1 MRAVSWPGRMIWG
14 ISGVATVAALAIPGA
29 HLLTRSWDQ
38 ENSQWIQRTVTR
50 TTTLSL
56 PVTSVNVQSYG
67 GWVQVTGAA
76 VRHVTVTETTSAPG
90 QGDST
95 PPVAATVRD
104 GRLSVG
110 SPACGTWG
118 NCAGFKVTVPRNVAV
133 TVASQGG
140 PVAVSGV
147 AAVNLSSDGGYMAVS
162 RVDGPVTVTTGGG
175 PLNLTDVT
183 GSLQADTGNGS
194 LVASGI
200 TARTATI
207 TTQGGPAQLTGSIG
221 ALGVYTDGGSA
232 DVALSTAPSMVTID
246 SAGGPVLLGVPGTVT
261 TPKVTVST
269 EGGFARISGSIAAL
283 DASTGGG
290 PAIVGLSTAP
300 DTVTIN
306 TYGGSAAL
314 AVPGGPYAL
323 TTDSEGGPLSV
334 TIATSP
340 TAARS
345 ITVTTGSGPL
355 QVEP

>member
-1 MRAVSWPGRMIWG
+1 MRAVTWPGRMIWG

-38 ENSQWIQRTVTR
+38 GSFHQYEATVTR
-50 TTTLSL
+50 TTTLSQS
-56 PVTSVNVQSYG
+56 VTSVNVQSYG

-76 VRHVTVTETTSAPG
+76 VSHVTVTETADVPD
-90 QGDST
+90 QDT
-95 PPVAATVRD
+95 PPVAATIRD

-110 SPACGTWG
+110 GPACGTWE
-118 NCAGFKVTVPRNVAV
+118 NCVGFTVTVPRNVAV

-140 PVAVSGV
+140 AVAVSGV

-162 RVDGPVTVTTGGG
+162 RVVGPVTVTTGGG

-183 GSLQADTGNGS
+183 GPLQADTGSGS
-194 LVASGI
+194 LVASGL

-232 DVALSTAPSMVTID
+232 DVTLSTAPSAVTID
-246 SAGGPVLLGVPGTVT
+246 AGGGPVMLAVPDAVT

-269 EGGFARISGSIAAL
+269 EGGFARISGSIGAL
-283 DASTGGG
+283 DANTGGG
-290 PAIVGLSTAP
+290 PAVVGLSTAP

-323 TTDSEGGPLSV
+323 TTDSEGGPVSV

-340 TAARS
+340 AAARP
-345 ITVTTGSGPL
+345 ITVTTGGGPL
-355 QVEP
+355 QIEP